1 MDGLVRGSLRPTAI
15 SDHLTIQPNGTKNK
29 GTPPAARPEAPP
41 YPPPETSNRTQ
52 PNLLTN
58 ADRWIEAKGFTTEQ
72 DRGSP
77 IQTRLLDP
85 SRDGVNHH
93 DSPGQR
99 EI

>member
-41 YPPPETSNRTQ
+41 CPPPETSDRTQ

-58 ADRWIEAKGFTTEQ
+58 ADRWIEAK
-72 DRGSP
+72 RMSLP
-77 IQTRLLDP
+77 
-85 SRDGVNHH
+85 
-93 DSPGQR
+93 
-99 EI
+99 